1 MAGEIVMRSVFLRP
15 EDDTTLKELAYRMNV
30 SKNDLARLAVAEKLE
45 EWRQDDSD
53 EVLQRDLALAKKI
66 R

>member
-15 EDDTTLKELAYRMNV
+15 EDDTALKELACRMNV
-30 SKNDLARLAVAEKLE
+30 SKNDLVRLAVAEKLE
-45 EWRQDDSD
+45 EWQQADSD
-53 EVLQRDLALAKKI
+53 EVLQRDLALAQTS